1 MRMTKSIL
9 LTSAVLVLGAASI
22 LAAQPPAKKAGTKGN
37 AVAASS
43 VAPGEV
49 KRFHITANDGDI
61 VPNVVH
67 VKRGEKVRI
76 TFVSKDGNYGI
87 KFKDFDVSD
96 KVAPGKPA
104 VVELMPKQKGTF
116 EFRCSKTWG
125 IHHNN
130 GTLVVE

>member
-1 MRMTKSIL
+1 MRISKSIL

-37 AVAASS
+37 AVAAKS
-43 VAPGEV
+43 VAPADV

-61 VPNVVH
+61 VPNTIH

-76 TFVSKDGNYGI
+76 TFVSKDGKYGI
-87 KFKDFDVSD
+87 KFKDFDVSNN
-96 KVAPGKPA
+96 VAPGKPA
-104 VVELMPKQKGTF
+104 VVELAPKQKGTF
-116 EFRCSKTWG
+116 EFRCSKTFG